1 MCRNSGKFGAVP
13 IKLIV
18 ETRSPMKNEKVKVLQ
33 FAKHF
38 APDTGGIESVT
49 KMISEM
55 LLPHGVVADV
65 LCTEY
70 DGLYE
75 PYHADFDVI
84 RCKSTLNFGN
94 KRISKQYVDFVKSA
108 NAQYDCAIIHMP
120 NPVAVYAAL
129 RYWKKPYILLWHAD
143 TPQWWVR
150 MFTSALDRKLARDA
164 KFIIGPTPIHLKE
177 SILASSLADNG
188 VVVAY
193 PFSKGRLP
201 PALGQSKTFERV
213 KDFADG
219 RKISLS
225 IGRVVAYKGFNVLV
239 EAANQFDPSI
249 CAVVVGGGPLLPELR
264 KLAESKKASDRVMFT
279 GEIPDEDLAD
289 LIDIAT
295 FGCMPSVTAAEMY
308 GVAQVE
314 MMAHGKPMISTKLAR
329 SGVSYVNKHLQTGIV
344 VEPNNVAQLAEGMNR
359 LVQDADLYDE
369 LSKGAF
375 ASYKADH
382 DIVPVS
388 LKYVEL
394 IQQTLCKN

>member
-1 MCRNSGKFGAVP
+1 
-13 IKLIV
+13 
-18 ETRSPMKNEKVKVLQ
+18 MKNEKIKVLQ

-55 LLPHGVVADV
+55 LVPHGVVADV

-70 DGLYE
+70 DGDYN
-75 PYHADFDVI
+75 PYYAEFDVI
-84 RCKSTLNFGN
+84 RCKSTINFGN

-129 RYWKKPYILLWHAD
+129 RYWTKPYILLWHAD

-150 MFTSALDRKLARDA
+150 IFTSALDTKLARGA
-164 KFIIGPTPIHLKE
+164 KFIIGPTPIHLRE
-177 SILASSLADNG
+177 SKLASSLSDRG
-188 VVVAY
+188 IVVPY
-193 PFSKGRLP
+193 PFSKNRLP
-201 PALGQSKTFERV
+201 PASGQSKTLKLVNE
-213 KDFADG
+213 FAVG

-225 IGRVVAYKGFNVLV
+225 IGRAVSYKGFHLLI
-239 EAANQFDPSI
+239 EAANQFDPSL
-249 CAVVVGGGPLLPELR
+249 CAVVVGGGPLLPELQ
-264 KLAESKKASDRVMFT
+264 KLADEKNVSDRVMFT

-289 LIDIAT
+289 LIDVAN

-314 MMAHGKPMISTKLAR
+314 MMAHGKPMISTNLAR
-329 SGVSYVNKHLQTGIV
+329 SGVSYVNKHLQTGLV
-344 VEPNNVAQLAEGMNR
+344 VEPSNVQQLVEGMNC
-359 LVQDADLYDE
+359 LVQNVQLYNQ
-369 LSKGAF
+369 LSEGAF
-375 ASYKADH
+375 ASYLADH

-388 LKYVEL
+388 AKYVEL
-394 IQQTLCKN
+394 IQRAHCEN